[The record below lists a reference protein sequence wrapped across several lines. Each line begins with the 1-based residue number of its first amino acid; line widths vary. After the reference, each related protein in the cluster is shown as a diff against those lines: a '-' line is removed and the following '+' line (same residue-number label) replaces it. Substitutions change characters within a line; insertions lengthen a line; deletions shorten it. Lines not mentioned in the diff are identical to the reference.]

1 MFYQVWDHPV
11 WLRGFRS
18 LGRCIGQMSY
28 REVSVIEIR
37 EILRLWLQ
45 GRGLR
50 EVARL
55 SGADRK
61 TVRRYVD
68 RARSCGLDRDGG
80 ACQLTDE
87 LLATVITGVR
97 PSRPNGKSEA
107 WDTVAAQHEQIR
119 EWLAQ
124 GLTLTKVHT
133 LLGRRG
139 VVVSYRTLHRYA
151 TTELGFGQKQ
161 ATVRVADGEPGAE
174 VQVDFG
180 RLGMLT
186 DAADG
191 RRRVVHG
198 LIFTAVYS
206 RHTFVYPTYRQTL
219 NEVIAGFEAAWAF
232 FDGVF
237 AVVIPDNMKAIV
249 DKADAIDPR
258 LNDSF
263 REYAESRGFVVDP
276 ARIRSPRDKP
286 RVERCVS
293 YARSNFFGGEQFR
306 DLGDCRERAQQWCAE
321 VAGMRVHGTTRCRPA
336 EVFATDE
343 QPTLRPLPDE
353 AFDIPTWTH
362 PKVAPDRHVQ
372 IARSLY
378 SVPGELI
385 GRRLDARVD
394 AHTVKLYWRGEL
406 IKVHPLMAP
415 GRRHTDPAD
424 LPAEV
429 SVYAMR
435 DLNALQRKASAHG
448 THVGGYAAAVL
459 EHPLPWTK
467 MRQVYRLLGLVRRHG
482 AAAVD
487 DACRRA
493 LDAEV
498 IDVGLI
504 DRMLSRGTGEQL
516 PLPGAPPAAASR
528 FVRASTDFAVRRP
541 S

>member
-1 MFYQVWDHPV
+1 M
-11 WLRGFRS
+11 
-18 LGRCIGQMSY
+18 
-28 REVSVIEIR
+28 IEIR

-55 SGADRK
+55 SGTDRK

-68 RARSCGLDRDGG
+68 RARSCGVDRDGD

-87 LLATVITGVR
+87 LLAVVIAGVR
-97 PSRPNGKSEA
+97 PSRPNGKSQA
-107 WDTVAAQHEQIR
+107 WETIATQRDQIKAWLEQD
-119 EWLAQ
+119 
-124 GLTLTKVHT
+124 LTLTKVHT

-151 TTELGFGQKQ
+151 TTELGFGQRQ
-161 ATVRVADGEPGAE
+161 TTVRVADGEPGAE

-186 DAADG
+186 DESDG

-219 NEVIAGFEAAWAF
+219 GDVIAGFEAAWAF
-232 FDGVF
+232 FGGVF

-249 DKADAIDPR
+249 DRADATDPK
-258 LNDSF
+258 LNDAF
-263 REYAESRGFVVDP
+263 REYAQARGFAVDP
-276 ARIRSPRDKP
+276 ARVRSPRDKP
-286 RVERCVS
+286 RVERSVS
-293 YARSNFFGGEQFR
+293 YVRSNFFAGEQFR
-306 DLGDCRERAQQWCAE
+306 NLDNCRAQAEHWCGE

-336 EVFATDE
+336 EVFAADE
-343 QPTLRPLPDE
+343 HPKLKPAPDG

-372 IARSLY
+372 VAKALY
-378 SVPGELI
+378 SVPGELV
-385 GRRLDARVD
+385 GRRLDARMD
-394 AHTVKLYWRGEL
+394 ARTVKLYWRGEL
-406 IKVHPLMAP
+406 IKVHPVMAP

-429 SVYAMR
+429 SAYAMR
-435 DLNALQRKASAHG
+435 DLNTLQRKASAHG
-448 THVGGYAAAVL
+448 DHVGAYAAAVL

-482 AAAVD
+482 ADAVD

-493 LDAEV
+493 ADAEV

-504 DRMLSRGTGEQL
+504 ERMLTRGAGAQL
-516 PLPGAPPAAASR
+516 PLIPTPPAAASR
-528 FVRASTDFAVRRP
+528 FVRASSDFAVRKP